1 MSYYDTTIYWHAY
14 TKMNRTK
21 IIYITAVSAILAIF
35 ILSSLQVVSQGK
47 EIFLSEGCADC
58 HSFKGHGGETAPD
71 LTAVGE
77 RRSTL
82 WIMSQIKDPKSHN
95 PDSRMPEFG
104 HLSMFERYAI
114 AHYLKG

>member
-1 MSYYDTTIYWHAY
+1 
-14 TKMNRTK
+14 MNRSK
-21 IIYITAVSAILAIF
+21 IIYITAVSVILVIL

-47 EIFLSEGCADC
+47 EIFLGEGCTDC

-82 WIMSQIKDPKSHN
+82 WIMSHIKDPRSHN

-104 HLSMFERYAI
+104 HLSIFERYSI

>member
-1 MSYYDTTIYWHAY
+1 
-14 TKMNRTK
+14 MNRSK
-21 IIYITAVSAILAIF
+21 IIYITSVSALLVIF
-35 ILSSLQVVSQGK
+35 ILGFLQIVSQGK
-47 EIFLSEGCADC
+47 ELFMGEGCTSC
-58 HSFKGHGGETAPD
+58 HSFKGQGGETGPD

-104 HLSMFERYAI
+104 HLSIFERYAI
-114 AHYLKG
+114 ARYLND

>member
-1 MSYYDTTIYWHAY
+1 
-14 TKMNRTK
+14 MNKSK
-21 IIYITAVSAILAIF
+21 IIYITSVSALLVIF
-35 ILSSLQVVSQGK
+35 ILSFLQIVSQGK
-47 EIFLSEGCADC
+47 ELFLSEGCASC

-77 RRSTL
+77 RQSTL

-104 HLSMFERYAI
+104 HLSISERYAI
-114 AHYLKG
+114 ARYLED

>member
-1 MSYYDTTIYWHAY
+1 
-14 TKMNRTK
+14 MNKSK
-21 IIYITAVSAILAIF
+21 IIYITAAVIPLILVLIF
-35 ILSSLQVVSQGK
+35 VQTVSQGK
-47 EIFLSEGCADC
+47 EIFLSAGCANC
-58 HSFKGHGGETAPD
+58 HSFKGHGGELAPD

-104 HLSMFERYAI
+104 HLSIFERYAI
-114 AHYLKG
+114 ARYLRV